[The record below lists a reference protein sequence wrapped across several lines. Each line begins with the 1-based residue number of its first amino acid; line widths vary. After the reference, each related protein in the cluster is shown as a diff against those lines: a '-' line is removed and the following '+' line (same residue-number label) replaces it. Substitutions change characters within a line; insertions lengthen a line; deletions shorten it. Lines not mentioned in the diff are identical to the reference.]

1 VTDTL
6 AIMDHV
12 ATIVAD
18 CHATRPEALGI
29 IAAVLD
35 AAVQGAHTSHAW
47 VPLPHGG
54 RIEVDIPKFGEAPP
68 LAIDVYDPR
77 GAAEAHASAQAL
89 LDLLTANTSWDLH
102 HLRD

>member
-1 VTDTL
+1 
-6 AIMDHV
+6 MDHV

-47 VPLPHGG
+47 VPLHNGG
-54 RIEVDIPKFGEAPP
+54 RVEVDIPKFGEAPP

-77 GAAEAHASAQAL
+77 GDAEARTAAEGL
-89 LDLLTANTSWDLH
+89 MELLTANTSWDLH